1 MAKPANEQD
10 NKSPIPTGINNKHEI
25 ANEVRDGRTYDRSTK
40 IADPG
45 GATEDNPHP
54 VSPFVKP
61 SPDGL
66 LTPEWEKASR

>member
-1 MAKPANEQD
+1 MPKPA
-10 NKSPIPTGINNKHEI
+10 G
-25 ANEVRDGRTYDRSTK
+25 ANDSKDQATRTDVGRTYDRSTK

-45 GATEDNPHP
+45 GASEDNPHP